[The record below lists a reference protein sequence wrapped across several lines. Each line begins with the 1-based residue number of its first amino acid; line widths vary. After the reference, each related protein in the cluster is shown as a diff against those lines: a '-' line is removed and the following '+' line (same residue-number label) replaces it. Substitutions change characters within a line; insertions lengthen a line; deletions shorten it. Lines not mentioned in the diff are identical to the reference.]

1 MPILF
6 CNVGWIKHYNGIDGD
21 SIERGGKYNQHSI
34 GHEVCNFSNNAGTL
48 YGYVQPTGQIKI
60 EKLGAGK
67 KDESVSG
74 VTVVWTAGPESGGTV
89 VVGWYKDATVF
100 REAQKIAK
108 PSAIQKKNGVSTF
121 RIKAPADKAVLLPVE
136 QRVLMIP
143 RAVKGGIGQSNVWFA
158 DKEESQE
165 IVNRVTSLINEGVIP
180 ALPDVDQCQSIL
192 EGNPRL
198 VAHLR
203 RERNSAIVKAKK
215 DAILRA
221 AGKLCCEACGF
232 DFKEV
237 YGEFGDGFCEVHHLQ
252 PLAKADGVVKTE
264 LGDLAIVCSN
274 CHRIIH
280 RTDPMLSIA
289 NLAKHLQRQRAQPG
303 GPHGRCAIKPAQRR

>member
-6 CNVGWIKHYNGIDGD
+6 CNIGWMNHYDGIDGD
-21 SIERGGKYNQHSI
+21 SIERGGKYNQHST

-60 EKLGAGK
+60 EKLGGGK
-67 KDESVSG
+67 NEDFASG
-74 VTVVWTAGPESGGTV
+74 VTVVWTAGPETGGTA
-89 VVGWYKDATVF
+89 VVGWYKEATVY
-100 REAQKIAK
+100 REAQTIRY
-108 PSAIQKKNGVSTF
+108 PSALQKKNGISTY
-121 RIKAPADKAVLLPVE
+121 RIKAPVDKAMLLPVE
-136 QRVLMIP
+136 QRELMIP

-165 IVNRVTSLINEGVIP
+165 IVIRVLALIKERAIP
-180 ALPDVDQCQSIL
+180 ALPDVDQSQSIL

-198 VAHLR
+198 LAHLR

-215 DAILRA
+215 EAILRTT
-221 AGKLCCEACGF
+221 GKLCCEACGF
-232 DFKEV
+232 DFKDI

-252 PLAKADGVVKTE
+252 PLSKADGVVKTE
-264 LGDLAIVCSN
+264 LKDLAIVCSN

-280 RTDPMLSIA
+280 RTDPMLSISV
-289 NLAKHLQRQRAQPG
+289 LAERLRRQRAQPNLA
-303 GPHGRCAIKPAQRR
+303 HKVAQGR

>member
-6 CNVGWIKHYNGIDGD
+6 CNVGWMNHYNGIDGD
-21 SIERGGKYNQHSI
+21 SIERGGEYNQHST
-34 GHEVCNFSNNAGTL
+34 GHEVCNFSDNAGIF
-48 YGYVQPTGQIKI
+48 YGYVQPTGQIKV
-60 EKLGAGK
+60 ERLGAGK
-67 KDESVSG
+67 EDDSVNG
-74 VTVVWTAGPESGGTV
+74 ITVVWTAGPESGGTV

-108 PSAIQKKNGVSTF
+108 PSTIQKKNGVSTF
-121 RIKAPADKAVLLPVE
+121 RIKAPADRAVLLPVE
-136 QRVLMIP
+136 QRELMIP

-165 IVNRVTSLINEGVIP
+165 IVSRVISLINEGVNP
-180 ALPDVDQCQSIL
+180 VLPDVDQTQSTL

-203 RERNSAIVKAKK
+203 RERNSAIVNAKK

-221 AGKLCCEACGF
+221 TGRLCCEACGF

-237 YGEFGDGFCEVHHLQ
+237 YGEIGDGFCEVHHLQ
-252 PLAKADGVVKTE
+252 PLSKADGVVKTE

-280 RTDPMLSIA
+280 RTDPMPSISS
-289 NLAKHLQRQRAQPG
+289 LAKDLQRERAQPG
-303 GPHGRCAIKPAQRR
+303 GPHGRYAIKRAQRR